1 MYNKKSKKQNIIS
14 SSEKPIQNSQLPNPP
29 SLEHPCKTETWVHS
43 VETDNNNLS
52 CVAKS
57 TIPTELNNRVG
68 LKDSKATRAKPSTFK
83 SSTRRRKEQTNKRIV
98 HKFTLMF
105 MMITVIFLICYIP
118 KVIIMLLEAGNPRFW
133 EELSDS
139 GRAGMLFVYRMFI
152 INNITNPFIYAFLD
166 TQFSRE
172 IRKVLKVCRW
182 IKWIF
187 CWLD

>member
-1 MYNKKSKKQNIIS
+1 M
-14 SSEKPIQNSQLPNPP
+14 
-29 SLEHPCKTETWVHS
+29 
-43 VETDNNNLS
+43 
-52 CVAKS
+52 
-57 TIPTELNNRVG
+57 
-68 LKDSKATRAKPSTFK
+68 KDSKATRAKPSTFK
-83 SSTRRRKEQTNKRIV
+83 SSARRRKEQTNKRIV

-172 IRKVLKVCRW
+172 IRKVLKVCR
-182 IKWIF
+182 
-187 CWLD
+187 